1 MVIVLGKEEFNLL
14 VGKLAEL
21 GTQNVMDPDMV
32 CISTVNSSSVSL
44 NFLWQCGSGGLRR
57 YKWLQTHDRYATERD
72 GSLLK

>member
-32 CISTVNSSSVSL
+32 CISTVNKQ
-44 NFLWQCGSGGLRR
+44 QC
-57 YKWLQTHDRYATERD
+57 
-72 GSLLK
+72 